1 MNKSGPEP
9 SGTCYEGP
17 ADLPLRTAPLPGM
30 REQVSA
36 DQHYP
41 RPRDRM
47 RVLAVASAVAAAALA
62 AGITAVLPVAPPA
75 APSPL
80 SAVTSAL
87 TRTSAQSYTF
97 SLDTTVRTSKKEL
110 NSDLVSG
117 AYDPGRHLGVE
128 LLTVRA
134 AGQTMRAQVRFIG
147 AYLYTSV
154 FPGSGFGKPWDK
166 SPLAAA
172 TAAGMPPGDL
182 YSFASDQTVSPAELT
197 VVLRSAGA
205 TVHDFGP
212 VSGPGWTG
220 IRYTFTASLHGR
232 ESVNGTVYVDRQGRV
247 RLMMTTTEEGKLA
260 TGKTLL
266 TTDRAIT
273 FGDFGA
279 HVRVTMPPADQVE
292 YTSGTPYWGF
302 YF

>member
-1 MNKSGPEP
+1 MP
-9 SGTCYEGP
+9 
-17 ADLPLRTAPLPGM
+17 
-30 REQVSA
+30 
-36 DQHYP
+36 
-41 RPRDRM
+41 
-47 RVLAVASAVAAAALA
+47 VLVATSVLVTAAAA
-62 AGITAVLPVAPPA
+62 AGITAALAMAPA
-75 APSPL
+75 TSSPL

-97 SLDTTVRTSKKEL
+97 SLDTTVRGPSKEL

-117 AYDPGRHLGVE
+117 AYDPRQHLGTE
-128 LLTVRA
+128 LLTTHA
-134 AGQTMRAQVRFIG
+134 AGQTKRAQIRFIG

-154 FPGSGFGKPWDK
+154 SPGSGFGKPWDK

-182 YSFASDQTVSPAELT
+182 YGFVSDRMVSPSELI
-197 VVLRSAGA
+197 VVLRAAGTA
-205 TVHDFGP
+205 VHDSGP

-220 IRYTFTASLHGR
+220 IKYTFTASLYGGR
-232 ESVNGTVYVDRQGRV
+232 ESVGGTVCVDQQGRV
-247 RLMMTTTEEGKLA
+247 RLITTTTEEGKQT
-260 TGKTLL
+260 TGTPFL
-266 TTDRAIT
+266 TTDRDIT

-279 HVRVTMPPADQVE
+279 PVRVTKPPVGQVT